1 MRFTQIKL
9 ETKQKGHKM
18 TPEQLLIKIK
28 ALDLLI
34 DEVLIDITND
44 DALAATDESCEADKA
59 ASLLQDYLDKFKTI
73 LTGGQI

>member
-1 MRFTQIKL
+1 
-9 ETKQKGHKM
+9 M

-44 DALAATDESCEADKA
+44 EALADEDATCDADRS
-59 ASLLQDYLDKFKTI
+59 ASLLQDQLETIAKTLKERI
-73 LTGGQI
+73 

>member
-1 MRFTQIKL
+1 
-9 ETKQKGHKM
+9 M

-44 DALAATDESCEADKA
+44 EALAAKDETCDADRS
-59 ASLLQDYLDKFKTI
+59 ASLLQDQLEQIANI
-73 LTGGQI
+73 LKERGTK

>member
-1 MRFTQIKL
+1 
-9 ETKQKGHKM
+9 M

-44 DALAATDESCEADKA
+44 DALAAMDESCEADKA
-59 ASLLQDYLDKFKTI
+59 ASLLQ
-73 LTGGQI
+73 GR

>member
-1 MRFTQIKL
+1 M
-9 ETKQKGHKM
+9 KGHKM

-44 DALAATDESCEADKA
+44 DMLAATDESCEADKA

-73 LTGGQI
+73 LTKGEPK

>member
-1 MRFTQIKL
+1 M
-9 ETKQKGHKM
+9 KGHTM

-44 DALAATDESCEADKA
+44 TTLAATDESCEADKA

-73 LTGGQI
+73 LTKGETK

>member
-1 MRFTQIKL
+1 
-9 ETKQKGHKM
+9 M

-44 DALAATDESCEADKA
+44 EKLAETDAANEADKA
-59 ASLLQDYLDKFKTI
+59 ASILQDYLETI
-73 LTGGQI
+73 ADILKERATK

>member
-9 ETKQKGHKM
+9 ATKQKGHKM

-44 DALAATDESCEADKA
+44 EALAAKDATCEADKC
-59 ASLLQDYLDKFKTI
+59 ASLLQDYLEQIATI
-73 LTGGQI
+73 LTKGI

>member
-1 MRFTQIKL
+1 
-9 ETKQKGHKM
+9 M

-44 DALAATDESCEADKA
+44 EALAAKDATCDADRS
-59 ASLLQDYLDKFKTI
+59 ASLLQDQLETIAKTLKERI
-73 LTGGQI
+73 

>member
-1 MRFTQIKL
+1 MRITQIKL
-9 ETKQKGHKM
+9 ETNQKGHKM

-44 DALAATDESCEADKA
+44 EALAAEDATCDADRS
-59 ASLLQDYLDKFKTI
+59 ASLLQDQLETIAKTLEERI
-73 LTGGQI
+73 

>member
-1 MRFTQIKL
+1 
-9 ETKQKGHKM
+9 M

-44 DALAATDESCEADKA
+44 ETLAATDESCEADKA
-59 ASLLQDYLDKFKTI
+59 ASLLQDYLETLAAALKK
-73 LTGGQI
+73 GN

>member
-1 MRFTQIKL
+1 
-9 ETKQKGHKM
+9 M

-44 DALAATDESCEADKA
+44 EALAATDEVCDADRS
-59 ASLLQDYLDKFKTI
+59 ASLLQDQLETIAKT
-73 LTGGQI
+73 LEERATK